1 MISGKTSTNGV
12 TLAWDSFGEGEP
24 LVLIMGLNTQ
34 RIGWPDEL
42 CEQLAERGFRVLRFD
57 NRDVGESTWLT
68 DTRPPPPLK
77 ALARAAAKR
86 PAPAP
91 YTLSD
96 MARDVVGLLDGW
108 GIERAHVAGASLG
121 GMVAQHLAIEHPDRL
136 QSLTSI
142 MSGPGSVRH
151 MVPEPRALRA
161 LLGPAPKTREENM
174 DRTEAIFRVIG
185 GELPLDWEKIREGA
199 GLAWDRG
206 FNSRG
211 FLNQWAAMCASGS
224 RLHAL
229 KRVRTPSL
237 VLHGSADPL
246 CRPLAGRATAAA
258 LPDARHVEI
267 AGMGH
272 ALPRAAWPQL
282 VDAIHDRCTTAR

>member
-1 MISGKTSTNGV
+1 MKSGKTESNGV

-34 RIGWPDEL
+34 RIGWPDDFCREL
-42 CEQLAERGFRVLRFD
+42 ADRGFRVVRFD

-68 DTRPPPPLK
+68 DTRPPPPMK

-91 YTLSD
+91 YDLSD
-96 MARDVVGLLDGW
+96 MALDVVGLLDGL
-108 GIERAHVAGASLG
+108 GLERAHVVGASLG
-121 GMVAQHLAIEHPDRL
+121 GMVAQHLAIEHPGRL
-136 QSLTSI
+136 RSLTSV

-151 MVPEPRALRA
+151 MVPERRALMA
-161 LLGPAPKTREENM
+161 LMGPAPKTREENM
-174 DRTEAIFRVIG
+174 DRTESIFRVIG
-185 GELPLDWEKIREGA
+185 GDLPLDWAAIREGA
-199 GLAWDRG
+199 GLGWDRG
-206 FNSRG
+206 FNRHG

-237 VLHGSADPL
+237 VLHGTADPL

-258 LPDARHVEI
+258 LPDCHHVEI
-267 AGMGH
+267 DGMGH

-282 VDAIHDRCTTAR
+282 LDAIHERCATAR